1 VASKEEA
8 SKEAE
13 VLSVKNNVS
22 EAEWGARVDLAACY
36 RMVAHNGWDDTIF
49 THISVRVPES
59 EDHFL
64 INPFGMYF
72 DEITASSLVKV
83 DLKGNIIMPSPYF
96 VNPAGFVIHGAIH
109 GAREDAHCVLHTH
122 TVAGMAV
129 AAQKHGLLPLSQTA
143 MSVYSDVAYH
153 EYEGIVLDEE
163 ERDRLI
169 PNVGTKNN
177 VILRNHGLLTMGTN
191 VGEAYLRMFFLQ
203 KACETQVA
211 AMAQGSELI
220 MPSEEVAHRVSAQT
234 VGGFT
239 GLNQLNW
246 DAVLRKA
253 DRVSP
258 GYSE

>member
-1 VASKEEA
+1 MASN
-8 SKEAE
+8 EAE
-13 VLSVKNNVS
+13 VLAVKDQVS
-22 EAEWGARVDLAACY
+22 EAEWKARVDLAACY
-36 RMVAHNGWDDTIF
+36 RLVAHNGWDDTIF
-49 THISVRVPES
+49 THISVRVPDE

-83 DLKGNIIMPSPYF
+83 DLKGNIVMPSPYF

-109 GAREDAHCVLHTH
+109 AAREDAHCVLHTH

-129 AAQKHGLLPLSQTA
+129 AAHKDGLLPLSQTA
-143 MSVYSDVAYH
+143 MSVYSDLAYH
-153 EYEGIVLDEE
+153 EYEGIVLDED
-163 ERDRLI
+163 ERERLI

-177 VILRNHGLLTMGTN
+177 VILRNHGLLTMGIN
-191 VGEAYLRMFFLQ
+191 AGEAYLRMFFLQ

-211 AMAQGSELI
+211 ALAQGGEVI

-246 DAVLRKA
+246 DAALRKA

-258 GYSE
+258 GFRD